1 MVRGQPPDM
10 AFVRLSGPAPPPITQ
25 ENLHDYHQ
33 PRLPQTIA
41 TLVDNVYDGLLS
53 GQEMITRRT
62 VGAEQHGLL
71 GHLTPLRDLDDGAST
86 TSRTAMRPTSS
97 R

>member
-10 AFVRLSGPAPPPITQ
+10 AFVHLSGPAPPPITQ

-53 GQEMITRRT
+53 GQETITRT
-62 VGAEQHGLL
+62 PIEAGQQL
-71 GHLTPLRDLDDGAST
+71 G
-86 TSRTAMRPTSS
+86 
-97 R
+97 